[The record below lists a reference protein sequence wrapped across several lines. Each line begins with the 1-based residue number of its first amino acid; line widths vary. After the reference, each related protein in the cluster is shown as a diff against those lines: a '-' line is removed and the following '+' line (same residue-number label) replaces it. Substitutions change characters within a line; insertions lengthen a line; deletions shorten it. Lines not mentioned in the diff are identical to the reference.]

1 MKELKFEA
9 NLGYQQD
16 AIRAIVDIFDG
27 QKDCKGVFTVKKT
40 KEEEF
45 LKADV
50 GGVANVLKLVDE
62 EIEENVHR
70 IQLRN
75 GLAQSPTA
83 DVKTRNFSVQMET
96 GTGKT
101 YVYLRSVFELN
112 KQYGFTKFIVVV
124 PSIAIRKGVRKCFK
138 ELEEHFM
145 MDSSMKTAIWLT
157 PSWAWVYTVRVKKNE
172 QRIKVRFF

>member
-16 AIRAIVDIFDG
+16 AIKAIVDIFDG
-27 QKDCKGVFTVKKT
+27 QKDCKGVFTVRKT
-40 KEEEF
+40 SEEEF
-45 LKADV
+45 LGTDV

-101 YVYLRSVFELN
+101 YVYTKTIFELHRR
-112 KQYGFTKFIVVV
+112 YGFNKFIVAV
-124 PSIAIRKGVRKCFK
+124 PSLAIKAGTSQ
-138 ELEEHFM
+138 FM
-145 MDSSMKTAIWLT
+145 TD
-157 PSWAWVYTVRVKKNE
+157 
-172 QRIKVRFF
+172 